1 MLNKTGTSLASEHR
15 DSDRDTKGTRTE
27 KALETSLEKLA
38 HITRKFL
45 NINIPKKET
54 TDNETQSTKIQTKI
68 RVGCGKRTGVLSQ
81 D

>member
-1 MLNKTGTSLASEHR
+1 MASEHR

-68 RVGCGKRTGVLSQ
+68 KELAV
-81 D
+81 

>member
-1 MLNKTGTSLASEHR
+1 MASEHR

-38 HITRKFL
+38 HITQKFL

-68 RVGCGKRTGVLSQ
+68 KELAVGKGLVCSVRTDSVTL
-81 D
+81 